1 MMGRSLNSM
10 GNLTDK
16 VVDPWTLK
24 SYENE
29 YRTTMLAAY
38 NPRRKAQT
46 RGTVLVGESVKV
58 HTLEGN
64 LVEQR

>member
-1 MMGRSLNSM
+1 M
-10 GNLTDK
+10 TDK
-16 VVDPWTLK
+16 VVDPWTRK
-24 SYENE
+24 SFENE

-38 NPRRKAQT
+38 NMRRKAQT
-46 RGTVLVGESVKV
+46 RVTVLVDESVKV